1 MDPPDPGIER
11 HPLGGRFDDGRGQ
24 HMALQKRWSHESRFV
39 PEMQSARA
47 ARDFVTLHLVNHE
60 LAYLADD
67 VRLVTSELAS
77 NAAVHARSPFVVR
90 LESLPLC
97 VRVSVQDDIAAE
109 PFVRVTQVHES
120 SGRGLAVVERFS
132 TAWGIVRT
140 PTGGK
145 SVWASFALRTAR

>member
-1 MDPPDPGIER
+1 
-11 HPLGGRFDDGRGQ
+11 
-24 HMALQKRWSHESRFV
+24 MATHRRWSHEARFE
-39 PEMQSARA
+39 PEMHSAKA
-47 ARDFVTLHLVNHE
+47 ARDFVTVHLLHHE

-67 VRLVTSELAS
+67 VRLVTSELAA
-77 NAAVHARSPFVVR
+77 NAAVHARSPFMVR

-109 PFVRVTQVHES
+109 PMVRVAAATDP

-145 SVWASFALRTAR
+145 SVWASFALRSVR